1 VIAAVL
7 AFGDLR
13 DRLAD
18 GSTLI
23 RCSAERAASED
34 MRLLLREDAPRALE
48 VSVVFSEP
56 DRRRRAA
63 AGRRPQVG

>member
-34 MRLLLREDAPRALE
+34 LRLLLREDAPRALE

-56 DRRRRAA
+56 VRRRLAPTR
-63 AGRRPQVG
+63 RRPQGG